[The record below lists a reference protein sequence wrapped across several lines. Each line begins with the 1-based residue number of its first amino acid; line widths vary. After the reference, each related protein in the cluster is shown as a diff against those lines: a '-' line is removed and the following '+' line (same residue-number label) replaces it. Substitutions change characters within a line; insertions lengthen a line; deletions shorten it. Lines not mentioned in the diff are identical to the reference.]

1 MLLRLLKHPS
11 RATPAFLRD
20 DEEVTS
26 EAEEASVDAEEPKD
40 AVEDARSQ
48 FEKHL
53 RAVRAENTEDEA
65 DEEPEVTAPAAVEAT
80 EEKSENTHSVS
91 EASSADAEETLTVED
106 MKAARTRAAVTEAQ
120 NAGLDD
126 LAAAYAARLGIT
138 LDSEEETF
146 SEVASDE
153 VTAEGNYY

>member
-1 MLLRLLKHPS
+1 MAALGAFPQESEEPVEVEQVAKIQDIEEDAAPVAEAPEP
-11 RATPAFLRD
+11 ATPAFLRD

-80 EEKSENTHSVS
+80 EEKSDNTHSVS
-91 EASSADAEETLTVED
+91 
-106 MKAARTRAAVTEAQ
+106 
-120 NAGLDD
+120 
-126 LAAAYAARLGIT
+126 
-138 LDSEEETF
+138 
-146 SEVASDE
+146 
-153 VTAEGNYY
+153 